1 MRLNDSRGKREK
13 GERDS
18 EFVRSRLTILWSI
31 SRHSSTGYT
40 LEPRESSRIKVKRT
54 EWTHGENTG
63 VDIELAVYLPS
74 RMEYCGETFQTE
86 CRSLS
91 LSLSFSHTHTHTHT
105 HTSSLRGSS
114 NIIRLSIFTILHS
127 RRTSVCFRKKGS
139 RTLMEYSPKR
149 SRRVFSPRCEFST
162 RKKKKQKNR
171 RILDT
176 RRDILEGAAR
186 RE

>member
-105 HTSSLRGSS
+105 YFLPTRIVQHHPTVDIYDITFASYVRVLSEKGVS
-114 NIIRLSIFTILHS
+114 NFDGIFAKEVTPS
-127 RRTSVCFRKKGS
+127 FFPPV
-139 RTLMEYSPKR
+139 
-149 SRRVFSPRCEFST
+149 
-162 RKKKKQKNR
+162 
-171 RILDT
+171 RIFN
-176 RRDILEGAAR
+176 
-186 RE
+186 

>member
-91 LSLSFSHTHTHTHT
+91 LSLFFTHTHTHT
-105 HTSSLRGSS
+105 HILPPYADRPTSSDCRYLRYY
-114 NIIRLSIFTILHS
+114 IRVVRPCAF
-127 RRTSVCFRKKGS
+127 G
-139 RTLMEYSPKR
+139 KR
-149 SRRVFSPRCEFST
+149 G
-162 RKKKKQKNR
+162 
-171 RILDT
+171 
-176 RRDILEGAAR
+176 LEL
-186 RE
+186 